1 MVRPSAPPWGVYT
14 GDHVATQ
21 ETTTRTDARPRSRE
35 LEKELAERI
44 QVLRG
49 GPAHRYELQDPFAET
64 TYRFP
69 TAEAV
74 RSKADELGATRF
86 QHLDAEGVIKQVDK
100 VDGQWWVRDEPTP
113 PWNRERPVATTD
125 RPLASVQAEIDR
137 DALRSIETLA
147 EQRSAVGMDL
157 DANTDRE
164 MATLDAQAFRRIED
178 KGLQESA
185 AVEMANNARQ
195 YPEYKAGLDNA
206 LPGYPGTA
214 EKVYALDA
222 ENDAKIADKENRK
235 AADFVAMGEG
245 QRERAVAWSPQEA
258 AAWTPREAVAQFKKD
273 LAEYIETGD
282 ATERR
287 DLGRDIASSAEANSF
302 YQEAMKQSG
311 YLLVKDS
318 LLVPVRQNGALP
330 LGHPADPLAGLLE
343 PLPGKQSTPAEREA
357 EYLSAIIGAADQL
370 AEIGRMPARQVRDLA
385 KVDAEMMEH
394 ISTKAARK
402 SALSAMAS
410 AAMVQPGYKRALL
423 DTHPTL
429 ASELATASRFA
440 VVLSDASGKHLL
452 DFHTHGTDHA
462 LRSFTAAVRTEMP
475 KSEKGAEVLLVD
487 QAERL
492 AARALADGHGQF
504 NMHYGQEQ
512 NRAIFETS
520 LAGSQPDQDGWERM
534 PSVPDAF
541 MRANVDAGV
550 AEIKQDGVIQPIG
563 SIADARAWAEENH
576 ATPTDEARLVDLN
589 MEARELHSHAPVRST
604 PQSSQPEVEKMQATT
619 PTNTEVQR
627 IGSNMPKAD
636 WQEALNLLKQKT
648 PQGMRAAMYIPK
660 AGGEYGGL
668 VMMATETHVVQKV
681 GRNTAMIHDLS
692 KLDMDPAMKAQ
703 LEAGKIVNSR
713 LNVKYGQ
720 ERGLAA
726 TLTYNQARAG
736 ELKQELREWAA
747 KAITNVKGR
756 EAFLK
761 HADNFTKDLAQ
772 REVKAPQHQAPQQR
786 RGDLARDR

>member
-1 MVRPSAPPWGVYT
+1 M
-14 GDHVATQ
+14 ATQ
-21 ETTTRTDARPRSRE
+21 EATTRTDASPRSRE
-35 LEKELAERI
+35 AEKE
-44 QVLRG
+44 V
-49 GPAHRYELQDPFAET
+49 
-64 TYRFP
+64 
-69 TAEAV
+69 
-74 RSKADELGATRF
+74 
-86 QHLDAEGVIKQVDK
+86 
-100 VDGQWWVRDEPTP
+100 
-113 PWNRERPVATTD
+113 
-125 RPLASVQAEIDR
+125 
-137 DALRSIETLA
+137 
-147 EQRSAVGMDL
+147 
-157 DANTDRE
+157 
-164 MATLDAQAFRRIED
+164 
-178 KGLQESA
+178 
-185 AVEMANNARQ
+185 
-195 YPEYKAGLDNA
+195 
-206 LPGYPGTA
+206 
-214 EKVYALDA
+214 
-222 ENDAKIADKENRK
+222 RK
-235 AADFVAMGEG
+235 AAEFAANTE
-245 QRERAVAWSPQEA
+245 EARARAS
-258 AAWTPREAVAQFKKD
+258 AWTPREAVAQFKKD
-273 LAEYIETGD
+273 LADYIGTGD

-287 DLGRDIASSAEANSF
+287 FLGRDIAFNAEANPS

-311 YLLVKDS
+311 YLHVKDS
-318 LLVPVRQNGALP
+318 LLLPERQGNILPLGHVPSMSPEEAQAHGVALGKGDAEGAYAIEYASAMNYAEEREIQFGMLVAAGAHARGDEPVRMELAEANREYAGRVIEFNDRYVLQQISESSNFIAHKVSSLKDVELEPGAWVSLTYNEHG
-330 LGHPADPLAGLLE
+330 LASARQGHPADPLAGLPE

-394 ISTKAARK
+394 ISSKAARK

-452 DFHTHGTDHA
+452 DFHTHGTDQA

-492 AARALADGHGQF
+492 AARAVADGHGQF

-550 AEIKQDGVIQPIG
+550 AEVKQDGVIQPIG

-576 ATPTDEARLVDLN
+576 ATPTDETRLVDLN

-604 PQSSQPEVEKMQATT
+604 PQSSQPEVEKMQAST

-660 AGGEYGGL
+660 AGGEYGGP

-720 ERGLAA
+720 ERGQAA

-736 ELKQELREWAA
+736 ELKQELREWAT

-756 EAFLK
+756 ETFLK

-772 REVKAPQHQAPQQR
+772 REVKAPPHQAPQQR